1 MKSSEFLNKNNPV
14 TRQEMQNYLDG
25 KLNYAD
31 KKSVEEK
38 MVDDEFASE
47 ASEGFAENKVS
58 FAELGA
64 LDAAWNSKSKSTV
77 TSGTNYKYWFIGT
90 AVVATLSIAAVL
102 ILMSAPEKI
111 KTEYV
116 VTGPAVDENNPENY
130 PQLLAYLNRDQF
142 GTKPLISGNYFNSEN
157 EAKTTLSD
165 SQLKLELKNISNS
178 KAIEKTK
185 QITYEKTIA
194 SQPETQETKIPE
206 TVVIDVD
213 PENVDAKKIEEIE
226 NFDEKKIVE
235 SNAKMLYIKN
245 LKAVDYS
252 DFYTNHIAKK
262 EWLMTGITA
271 DKEDEKSDGA
281 FNEQITKY
289 IPYKEFLIESL
300 TKFSKNDFK
309 GSVTNLLIILQQYPD
324 DINAAFYSG
333 LCYYNLGKQR
343 QAIAMFDKAISNS
356 ITTFREESEWYKCL
370 SLIEN
375 GQREEAKVIL
385 KNIAGENGFYAKAA
399 REKLK
404 GMK

>member
-1 MKSSEFLNKNNPV
+1 MKPSEFLNKNNPV
-14 TRQEMQNYLDG
+14 SRQEMQNYLEG

-47 ASEGFAENKVS
+47 ATEGFAENKVS

-64 LDAAWNSKSKSTV
+64 LDAAWNSKSSTV
-77 TSGTNYKYWFIGT
+77 SGTNYKYWFIGT
-90 AVVATLSIAAVL
+90 AVVAALSIIAVL
-102 ILMSAPEKI
+102 VLMSAPENTEKEKLTARNNTKI
-111 KTEYV
+111 NSDNSKEQTE
-116 VTGPAVDENNPENY
+116 N
-130 PQLLAYLNRDQF
+130 
-142 GTKPLISGNYFNSEN
+142 LISEN
-157 EAKTTLSD
+157 EVALTD
-165 SQLKLELKNISNS
+165 VQLQSEINTITES
-178 KAIEKTK
+178 KPIEVSK

-206 TVVIDVD
+206 KVVMEIDPQNVD
-213 PENVDAKKIEEIE
+213 PKKLDEIE
-226 NFDEKKIVE
+226 NIDEKKIVE
-235 SNAKMLYIKN
+235 SNVKMLYIKN

-271 DKEDEKSDGA
+271 DKEDAKSDGA

-375 GQREEAKVIL
+375 GQREDAKVIL
-385 KNIAGENGFYAKAA
+385 KNIAAENGFYAKAA
-399 REKLK
+399 KEKLK